1 MSELTSSRWARTKH
15 ALTSWSAFHDALRLK
30 SASSM
35 LANEDLL
42 PSPPERQTWTVWNF
56 FAYW

>member
-1 MSELTSSRWARTKH
+1 MQLYEREEKMY
-15 ALTSWSAFHDALRLK
+15 SWTRLHDRIRLK